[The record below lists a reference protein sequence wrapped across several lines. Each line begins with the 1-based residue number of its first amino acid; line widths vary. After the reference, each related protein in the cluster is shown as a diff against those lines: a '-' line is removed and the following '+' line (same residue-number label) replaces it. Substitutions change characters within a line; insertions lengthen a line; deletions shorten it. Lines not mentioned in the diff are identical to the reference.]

1 MIKRTLFLFFFYFGV
16 IFVCILFLPALIL
29 PKKITLYGGRILG
42 FWSKFCLELFLS
54 TKIVIKG
61 KEKILKNEKF
71 FIASAHQS
79 QFETFF
85 LQYLFNSPVFILK
98 KELLKI
104 PIFGWYLKKIGSISI
119 ERNKVSRENIDFI
132 DRIKA
137 SVSKYNRP
145 LVIFP
150 QGTRHEFSERP
161 QFKKGASRIYEEL
174 KIKCLPVAINSG
186 SVWPK
191 NGRLSK
197 NKTLTI
203 SILKP
208 IEAGKESKIFLENL
222 QKIIYEE
229 LDNISNPSS
238 A

>member
-1 MIKRTLFLFFFYFGV
+1 MIKRTLFLFFFYSGV
-16 IFVCILFLPALIL
+16 IFVCIFFLPALIL
-29 PKKITLYGGRILG
+29 PQKITLYGGRVLG

-119 ERNKVSRENIDFI
+119 DRNKISKDNLGFSDQ
-132 DRIKA
+132 IKKHTDN
-137 SVSKYNRP
+137 SNRP
-145 LVIFP
+145 IIIFP
-150 QGTRHEFSERP
+150 QATRVEVLDRSP
-161 QFKKGASRIYEEL
+161 FKKGVKRIYEEL
-174 KIKCLPVAINSG
+174 KISCQPVALNSG
-186 SVWPK
+186 DVWPK
-191 NGRLSK
+191 NGKLKPNR
-197 NKTLTI
+197 TLTV
-203 SILKP
+203 SILDP
-208 IEAGKESKIFLENL
+208 IDPNMNSGEFLDLL
-222 QKIIYEE
+222 QKNIYEE
-229 LDNISNPSS
+229 IEKII
-238 A
+238 

>member
-29 PKKITLYGGRILG
+29 PKKIKIYGGRILG

-61 KEKILKNEKF
+61 KEKILKNKKF

-119 ERNKVSRENIDFI
+119 DRNKISKDNLGFSDQ
-132 DRIKA
+132 IKKHTNN
-137 SVSKYNRP
+137 SNRP
-145 LVIFP
+145 IIIFP
-150 QGTRHEFSERP
+150 QATRVEALDRSP
-161 QFKKGASRIYEEL
+161 FKKGVKRIYEEL
-174 KIKCLPVAINSG
+174 KISCQPVALNSG
-186 SVWPK
+186 DVWPK
-191 NGRLSK
+191 NGKLKPNR
-197 NKTLTI
+197 TLTV
-203 SILKP
+203 SILDP
-208 IEAGKESKIFLENL
+208 INPNMNSDEFLDLL
-222 QKIIYEE
+222 QKNIYEE
-229 LDNISNPSS
+229 IEKII
-238 A
+238 